1 MDVVEGLSMFNKEE
15 STECWKSKVH
25 VKENPLSHLGQT
37 TKPVDWEATEEPK
50 NEETQKG
57 VKARVY
63 EVLIYSSTDSNNP
76 SIRRERRG
84 KTCEYYCML
93 LLYLKIF

>member
-37 TKPVDWEATEEPK
+37 TKPVDWEATEEP
-50 NEETQKG
+50 
-57 VKARVY
+57 
-63 EVLIYSSTDSNNP
+63 
-76 SIRRERRG
+76 
-84 KTCEYYCML
+84 
-93 LLYLKIF
+93 LK